1 MSVPL
6 AVNGIRIVE
15 RPCIRL
21 ATPGDRDELLSM
33 YESFEPR
40 PASLGLPP
48 RVHVDEWLDRLASSP
63 NFLAFADQ
71 KLVGHGILCPD
82 GSSAEVAVF
91 IHQDFRSKGVGRRLL
106 ETLIGEARRMG
117 MRSVWGMTQL
127 DNVPMLRLARAIGFV
142 QEKDPSVFRMDL

>member
-1 MSVPL
+1 M
-6 AVNGIRIVE
+6 VNAISILERLSIR
-15 RPCIRL
+15 P
-21 ATPGDRDELLSM
+21 ATPDDRDELLAM

-91 IHQDFRSKGVGRRLL
+91 IHQNFRSKGIGRRLL
-106 ETLIGEARRMG
+106 ETLIGEARSIG

-127 DNVPMLRLARAIGFV
+127 DNVPMLRMARTLGFV